1 VNRAER
7 RAAAHGRRSRHRP
20 YEARPITYHAEVALP
35 TVASWNDGEWSTVR
49 IAYGEAECPDDLRP
63 VIVLTK
69 PASAA
74 FVDHGVVAVAHY
86 EAQTNSHQ
94 MVHELVHEAW
104 AMMDEKHGRHWRP
117 GDVFILAVP
126 ATGEPECLPDF
137 QCDEHH
143 VCVSCGDTIH
153 LGPPQLSGG
162 FVPPMGTEAASQL
175 LTDMIVG
182 NPPRCA
188 ACRGL
193 DVP

>member
-1 VNRAER
+1 
-7 RAAAHGRRSRHRP
+7 
-20 YEARPITYHAEVALP
+20 
-35 TVASWNDGEWSTVR
+35 
-49 IAYGEAECPDDLRP
+49 
-63 VIVLTK
+63 
-69 PASAA
+69 
-74 FVDHGVVAVAHY
+74 
-86 EAQTNSHQ
+86 
-94 MVHELVHEAW
+94 
-104 AMMDEKHGRHWRP
+104 MMDEKHGRHWRP